1 MSAAGVHRPESGPG
15 LGGGLR
21 RAGAALFRDDRGSTM
36 PLILGYLVLA
46 IALIYVC
53 VCATDLYIAQKRLD
67 SVADAAAL
75 AGADGF
81 RLQVDGAAI
90 RAELEDAAIAEQAT
104 AVIGVL
110 ADGTEL
116 VSAGSP
122 DGLSARVTVRT
133 TWTPPLLSELLPPM
147 VTIQSI
153 GTSRTALE

>member
-1 MSAAGVHRPESGPG
+1 MSRPAARPIARSGPSSSD
-15 LGGGLR
+15 
-21 RAGAALFRDDRGSTM
+21 DDRGSIM
-36 PLILGYLVLA
+36 PLILGYLMLA

-81 RLQVDGAAI
+81 RLQVDGDAI
-90 RAELEDAAIAEQAT
+90 RAELDEAEIADQAT
-104 AVIGVL
+104 AVIGIID
-110 ADGTEL
+110 DGTEL

-122 DGLSARVTVRT
+122 DGLSARVSVRA
-133 TWTPPLLSELLPPM
+133 TWTPPLLTEFVPPM
-147 VTIQSI
+147 LSLTAT

>member
-1 MSAAGVHRPESGPG
+1 MR
-15 LGGGLR
+15 LLD
-21 RAGAALFRDDRGSTM
+21 DDRGSTM

-81 RLQVDGAAI
+81 RLEVDGDAI
-90 RAELEDAAIAEQAT
+90 RAELEDAEVAAQAT
-104 AVIGVL
+104 AVIAVL
-110 ADGTEL
+110 DDGTEL
-116 VSAGSP
+116 VSAESP
-122 DGLSARVTVRT
+122 DGASARVTVRA
-133 TWTPPLLSELLPPM
+133 TWTPPLLSDLVPSVL
-147 VTIQSI
+147 TIEAT

>member
-1 MSAAGVHRPESGPG
+1 MSAMPWDRT
-15 LGGGLR
+15 
-21 RAGAALFRDDRGSTM
+21 RADVDRGDLLTDDRGSTM

-53 VCATDLYIAQKRLD
+53 VCATDLYIVQKRLD

-81 RLQVDGAAI
+81 RLQVDGAVIHAQ
-90 RAELEDAAIAEQAT
+90 LEDREIAAQAT
-104 AVIGVL
+104 AVIGVI
-110 ADGTEL
+110 DDHTEL

-133 TWTPPLLSELLPPM
+133 TWTPPLLSDLVPAL
-147 VTIQSI
+147 VSIQST

>member
-1 MSAAGVHRPESGPG
+1 MSRGTARSAAPQQLVPG
-15 LGGGLR
+15 
-21 RAGAALFRDDRGSTM
+21 DEQGSIM

-81 RLQVDGAAI
+81 RVQVDGAAI
-90 RAELEDAAIAEQAT
+90 RAELDDAAIQEQAV

-110 ADGTEL
+110 DDGVAL
-116 VSAGSP
+116 AAAGSP
-122 DGLSARVTVRT
+122 DGVSARVTVRT
-133 TWTPPLLSELLPPM
+133 SWTPPLLSDFVPALL
-147 VTIQSI
+147 TLEAT

>member
-1 MSAAGVHRPESGPG
+1 MRAVPGPERE
-15 LGGGLR
+15 R
-21 RAGAALFRDDRGSTM
+21 RHQRLLDDDRGSTM

-46 IALIYVC
+46 IAVIYVC

-81 RLQVDGAAI
+81 RLKVEGEAI
-90 RAELEDAAIAEQAT
+90 RAELDDGEISDQAN
-104 AVIGVL
+104 AVIGIVD
-110 ADGTEL
+110 DGAEL

-122 DGLSARVTVRT
+122 DGRSARVTVRAA
-133 TWTPPLLSELLPPM
+133 WAPPLLSELVPSMLLLEA
-147 VTIQSI
+147 T

>member
-1 MSAAGVHRPESGPG
+1 
-15 LGGGLR
+15 
-21 RAGAALFRDDRGSTM
+21 M

-46 IALIYVC
+46 VALIFVC
-53 VCATDLYIAQKRLD
+53 VGATDLYIAQKRLD

-81 RLQVDGAAI
+81 RLQVDGTVI
-90 RAELEDAAIAEQAT
+90 RARLEDADITEQAA

-110 ADGTEL
+110 DDGAEL
-116 VSAGSP
+116 VSAGTP

-133 TWTPPLLSELLPPM
+133 TWAPPLLSDLMPAL
-147 VTIQSI
+147 VTIEST

>member
-1 MSAAGVHRPESGPG
+1 MSVIRGVQRVRGSVEHREPM
-15 LGGGLR
+15 LG
-21 RAGAALFRDDRGSTM
+21 DERGSTM

-46 IALIYVC
+46 LALIYVC

-81 RLQVDGAAI
+81 RLQVDGNVI
-90 RAELEDAAIAEQAT
+90 RAELDDAEIADQAI
-104 AVIGVL
+104 AVIGVID
-110 ADGTEL
+110 DGAQL

-122 DGLSARVTVRT
+122 DGLSARVTVRAA
-133 TWTPPLLSELLPPM
+133 WTAPLLGDFVPSMLM
-147 VTIQSI
+147 IQST

>member
-1 MSAAGVHRPESGPG
+1 MNVARVRRRRRGVAVRRRGHDGTLITDES
-15 LGGGLR
+15 
-21 RAGAALFRDDRGSTM
+21 GSTM

-81 RLQVDGAAI
+81 RLQVEGAAI
-90 RAELEDAAIAEQAT
+90 RARLEDDEIAAQAT

-110 ADGTEL
+110 DDGTEL

-122 DGLSARVTVRT
+122 DGVSARVTVQT
-133 TWTPPLLSELLPPM
+133 TWTPPLLSDLLPAL
-147 VTIQSI
+147 VTIRST